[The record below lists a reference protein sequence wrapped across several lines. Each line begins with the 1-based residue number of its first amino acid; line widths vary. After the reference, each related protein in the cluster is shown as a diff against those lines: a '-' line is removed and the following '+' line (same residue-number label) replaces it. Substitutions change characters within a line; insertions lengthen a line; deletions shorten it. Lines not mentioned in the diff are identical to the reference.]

1 MKEQLWLLEIGTIF
15 FYKGHECLLEGTV
28 ANLEEVERWI
38 VKSDYNRLEN
48 PFPEEGA
55 KMLKFH
61 KKLGGKF
68 QTKISYW
75 IDRDTEVEVK

>member
-1 MKEQLWLLEIGTIF
+1 MKEQLWLLEVGTV
-15 FYKGHECLLEGTV
+15 FYHKGYECLLEGTTASV
-28 ANLEEVERWI
+28 EDVERWV
-38 VKSDYNRLEN
+38 VKSNYNRFEN
-48 PFPEEGA
+48 PSQKEGA

-75 IDRDTEVEVK
+75 MDRDTEVEV